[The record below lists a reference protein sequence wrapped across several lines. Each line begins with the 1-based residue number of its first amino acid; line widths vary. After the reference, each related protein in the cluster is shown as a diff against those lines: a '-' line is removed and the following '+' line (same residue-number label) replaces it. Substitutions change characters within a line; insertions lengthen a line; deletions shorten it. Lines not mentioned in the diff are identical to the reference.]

1 MLKKKQSEG
10 REHVL
15 KSRCLRNG
23 SVTQKDFEKCLAL
36 RLDVPIADVHTFTL
50 AFLEELKAWL
60 LDGFRVKF
68 RGFGAIGTR
77 VIGGRT
83 YFNSFAQ
90 KEITS
95 KKRRVVH
102 FDQSQYFL
110 NDLNIN
116 YNNIWQQYTSNEVT
130 ADVLE

>member
-1 MLKKKQSEG
+1 MLKQKVYDG

-15 KSRCLRNG
+15 KSRCLRSG
-23 SVTQKDFEKCLAL
+23 SVTQRDFEKCLAL
-36 RLDVPIADVHTFTL
+36 RLNITVEDAHAFTA
-50 AFLEELKAWL
+50 AFIEELKAWL

-102 FDQSQYFL
+102 FNQSQFFL
-110 NDLNIN
+110 DDLNQN
-116 YNNIWQQYTSNEVT
+116 YNNIWQQYASNEVT

>member
-1 MLKKKQSEG
+1 MLKEKVYEG

-15 KSRCLRNG
+15 KSRCLRSG

-36 RLDVPIADVHTFTL
+36 RLNIPVADAHVFTA

-60 LDGFRVKF
+60 FDGFRVKF

-83 YFNSFAQ
+83 YYNSFAK

-95 KKRRVVH
+95 ERKRVVH
-102 FDQSQYFL
+102 FDQSLYFL
-110 NDLNIN
+110 KELNAN
-116 YNNIWQQYTSNEVT
+116 YSNIWQQYADEKEK

>member
-1 MLKKKQSEG
+1 MLKQKNSEG

-15 KSRCLRNG
+15 KSRCLRSG
-23 SVTQKDFEKCLAL
+23 SVTQRDFEKCLAL
-36 RLDVPIADVHTFTL
+36 RLNIAVADAHTFTA
-50 AFLEELKAWL
+50 AFMAELKAWL

-68 RGFGAIGTR
+68 RGFGVIGTR

-83 YFNSFAQ
+83 YYNSFAQ

-95 KKRRVVH
+95 QKKRVVH
-102 FDQSQYFL
+102 FAQSLSFL
-110 NDLNIN
+110 KELNAN
-116 YNNIWQQYTSNEVT
+116 YSNVWQQYANEKEK

>member
-1 MLKKKQSEG
+1 MLKQKVYEG

-15 KSRCLRNG
+15 KSRCLRRG

-36 RLDVPIADVHTFTL
+36 RLNITVADAHAFTA

-60 LDGFRVKF
+60 FDGFRVKF

-77 VIGGRT
+77 VIGSRT
-83 YFNSFAQ
+83 YYNSFAKQ
-90 KEITS
+90 EITTDE
-95 KKRRVVH
+95 KRVVH
-102 FDQSQYFL
+102 FEQSKHFL
-110 NDLNIN
+110 RDLNQK
-116 YNNIWQQYTSNEVT
+116 YNNIWQQYADEKEK

>member
-36 RLDVPIADVHTFTL
+36 RLNIPVADAHAFTA

-83 YFNSFAQ
+83 YYNSFAK

-95 KKRRVVH
+95 ERKRVVH
-102 FDQSQYFL
+102 FDQSLYFL
-110 NDLNIN
+110 EKLNAN
-116 YNNIWQQYTSNEVT
+116 YNNIWQQYTDEKEKT
-130 ADVLE
+130 DVLE